1 MRCWGIGRK
10 KRCRVPLLSLPA
22 SHGFIRSP
30 ARVLSFRTSP
40 AFVRQESAHRTLWT
54 CFSSFLAANGPIA
67 LQIIRASQPQ
77 STRSSVADASSVSSS
92 ILLVPAGIGPSQ
104 KSTTS
109 RAGYRLDASRN
120 LWDGSGLKV
129 DSALTD
135 VGWGVG
141 GSSFGATILRL
152 SRRLPYK

>member
-1 MRCWGIGRK
+1 VYALLGDWKEETMSGSLCCHSRLLTVSSGH
-10 KRCRVPLLSLPA
+10 PLGS
-22 SHGFIRSP
+22 SP
-30 ARVLSFRTSP
+30 SAPL
-40 AFVRQESAHRTLWT
+40 RQESAHRTLWT